1 MGAAPR
7 RQEYIPAMEREQAAK
22 QGNDFVF
29 PDIAGTHISN
39 VYEHQRRQEQGYGSC
54 GVKCHIP
61 VYGQSHI
68 HNEQNGVCKKK
79 KIKYHMLFHIRPPFF
94 TLYYTIYLRAYKKE
108 SLHDF
113 YFVKNAYETA
123 GHERAAVSYSF
134 YFVRTDLQQV
144 WTVMQ

>member
-1 MGAAPR
+1 
-7 RQEYIPAMEREQAAK
+7 
-22 QGNDFVF
+22 
-29 PDIAGTHISN
+29 
-39 VYEHQRRQEQGYGSC
+39 
-54 GVKCHIP
+54 
-61 VYGQSHI
+61 
-68 HNEQNGVCKKK
+68 
-79 KIKYHMLFHIRPPFF
+79 MLFHIRPPFF

-113 YFVKNAYETA
+113 YFAQNAYETA